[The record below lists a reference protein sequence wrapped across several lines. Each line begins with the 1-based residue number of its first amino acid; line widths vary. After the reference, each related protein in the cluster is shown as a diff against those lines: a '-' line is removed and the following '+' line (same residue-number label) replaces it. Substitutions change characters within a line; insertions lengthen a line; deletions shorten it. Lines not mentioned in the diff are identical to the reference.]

1 MYFIYIIL
9 FYHHLQLIP
18 FNEETLDLL
27 LELWIKY
34 KNIAIIL
41 SGEGQKL
48 DRRNNEEEDWNEE
61 DEEDLP
67 DFINISDTLFDLI
80 LYFIQNN
87 SSQQKE
93 LSIYLGKLK
102 NSSLKKEILNK
113 LNTLH
118 AGTIERYSTSS
129 ELLKQGLIS
138 SK

>member
-1 MYFIYIIL
+1 MYIIHIIL

-34 KNIAIIL
+34 KSIAISL
-41 SGEGQKL
+41 SGEEQKL
-48 DRRNNEEEDWNEE
+48 DRRNNEEDDWNEE
-61 DEEDLP
+61 DEEDLT

-102 NSSLKKEILNK
+102 NSSFKKEILNK

-118 AGTIERYSTSS
+118 PGTIERYSTSS